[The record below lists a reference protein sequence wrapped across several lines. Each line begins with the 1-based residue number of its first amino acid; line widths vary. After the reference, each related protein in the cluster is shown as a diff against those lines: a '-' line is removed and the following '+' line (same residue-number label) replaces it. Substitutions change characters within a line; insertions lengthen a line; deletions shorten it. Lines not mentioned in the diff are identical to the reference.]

1 MSVHRTPEG
10 TWRVRWRDI
19 TGRQRSKTFK
29 ARRAAESFERTVL
42 VDTERGLPTAPA
54 RSMSVGDWA
63 QQWLAGAHNLSPKT
77 RQLYGEVV
85 ARLDGLGDVTLAR
98 LTPAAIDEWLAAR
111 AAAGA
116 APSSVHR
123 DYRTLRRML
132 RVAHQRGHLVSN
144 PIDQVASPRVP
155 GAEMRFLSAEEL
167 EALAGAIDGR
177 YRTLVLVA
185 GWGGLRWGEAA
196 GLSVARV
203 DVQGE
208 RVHVVEQLSPDGRRR
223 SAPKTAAGRRWVTLP
238 HTVAEELAGHVRGR
252 PAAAPVWAMPDGG
265 PLVHTRWRGTAG
277 RRDATGERW
286 VVHPRGYWCR
296 AVEAAGLAPLRF
308 HDLRHTMVALCI
320 AAGMH
325 PRAIQERLGHASIET
340 TLGTYGHLIEGVA
353 AAGDLDRLRRTRWP
367 CPNGA
372 CEHGAADHDSDRVT
386 DAPVCGVEGCPC
398 GRGDG
403 E

>member
-1 MSVHRTPEG
+1 MSVKRTERG
-10 TWRVRWRDI
+10 TWQVRWRDI
-19 TGRQRSKTFK
+19 DGRQRAKTFK
-29 ARRAAESFERTVL
+29 TKSAAAAQERNVRT
-42 VDTERGLPTAPA
+42 DTERGLPTAPA
-54 RSMSVGDWA
+54 RSMSLGTWA
-63 QQWLAGAHNLSPKT
+63 QQWLAGAHNLAPKT

-85 ARLDGLGDVTLAR
+85 ARLGPLEDVTLAR

-132 RVAHQRGHLVSN
+132 RVAHQRGHLMSN
-144 PIDQVASPRVP
+144 PIDQVAAPRVP
-155 GAEMRFLSAEEL
+155 GTEMRFLSADEL
-167 EALAGAIDGR
+167 ESLAGAIDGR

-196 GLSVARV
+196 GLNVARV
-203 DVQGE
+203 DTKGE
-208 RVHVVEQLSPDGRRR
+208 RVHVVDQLSPDGRRR

-238 HTVAEELAGHVRGR
+238 QTVAEELAGHVKGR
-252 PAAAPVWAMPDGG
+252 PASAPVWSMPDGG

-277 RRDATGERW
+277 RRAKDDGPW

-340 TLGTYGHLIEGVA
+340 TLGTYGHLIEGIA
-353 AAGDLDRLRRTRWP
+353 AAADLDTLRRSARRLR
-367 CPNGA
+367 A
-372 CEHGAADHDSDRVT
+372 V
-386 DAPVCGVEGCPC
+386 
-398 GRGDG
+398 
-403 E
+403 

>member
-1 MSVHRTPEG
+1 MSIHKTPEG
-10 TWRVRWRDI
+10 TYRVRWRDVG
-19 TGRQRSKTFK
+19 GRQRSRNFKTLTPAK
-29 ARRAAESFERTVL
+29 AFERTVL
-42 VDTERGLPTAPA
+42 VDTGRGLPTAPA
-54 RSMSVGDWA
+54 RAMSVGAWA
-63 QQWLAGAHNLSPKT
+63 QQWLTGAHNLAPKT
-77 RQLYGEVV
+77 RQLYAETV
-85 ARLDGLGDVTLAR
+85 ARLDALEDVTLTR

-132 RVAHQRGHLVSN
+132 RVAHQRGHLLTN
-144 PIDQVASPRVP
+144 PIDQVAAPRVP
-155 GAEMRFLSAEEL
+155 SAEMRFLSADEL
-167 EALAGAIDGR
+167 ERLAGTIDQR

-196 GLSVARV
+196 GLTVGRV
-203 DVQGE
+203 DAKGE
-208 RVHVVEQLSPDGRRR
+208 RAHVVEQLSTDGRRR

-238 HTVAEELAGHVRGR
+238 HTVAEELAEHVKGR
-252 PAAAPVWAMPDGG
+252 PVSAPVWSMPDGG
-265 PLVHTRWRGTAG
+265 PLVHSRWRGTAG
-277 RRDATGERW
+277 RRAKDGGPW

-340 TLGTYGHLIEGVA
+340 TLGTYGHLIEGIA
-353 AAGDLDRLRRTRWP
+353 AAADLDNLRRTARRLR
-367 CPNGA
+367 A
-372 CEHGAADHDSDRVT
+372 V
-386 DAPVCGVEGCPC
+386 
-398 GRGDG
+398 
-403 E
+403 